1 MFTIYIR
8 VNKLYLNITSCILY
22 VGKNQRKKRHKNKRV
37 DWSWDMLL

>member
-22 VGKNQRKKRHKNKRV
+22 VGKNKKKRHKNKRV